1 MSLWDDNP
9 QLFGDAPFRNEAEYN
24 HPTRKLIVEKSRI
37 GKTVLECGCASCVD
51 YDHFKDSGMK
61 YIGIDITL
69 NFIEAAKRLNPE
81 VDVRQGNIIDLKFKD
96 ESYDTVYCRNV
107 LEHLN
112 PGEWTEAIKE
122 MWRVARKQILMGF
135 FIIPD
140 TEPIRYSKDEHG
152 FNNNKYN
159 IMDISEFCISLDKFK
174 TLELLSDVGGTSI
187 LHESYADCSLIIVVG
202 KDYEP

>member
-9 QLFGDAPFRNEAEYN
+9 QLFGDAPFRDPIEYN

-51 YDHFKDSGMK
+51 YEHFKDSGIK
-61 YIGIDITL
+61 YTGIDITST
-69 NFIEAAKRLNPE
+69 FIEAAEQLNPN
-81 VDVRQGNIIDLKFKD
+81 VDVRQGNITNLEFKD

-112 PGEWTEAIKE
+112 PDEWTEAISE
-122 MWRVARKQILMGF
+122 MWRVARMQILMGF

-140 TEPIRYSKDEHG
+140 IEPIKYIQDEYG
-152 FNNNKYN
+152 FHNNKYN
-159 IMDISEFCISLDKFK
+159 ITEIFEFCISLDKVRMW
-174 TLELLSDVGGTSI
+174 ELVQDVGNPCAD
-187 LHESYADCSLIIVVG
+187 YADCSLIIIVR
-202 KDYEP
+202 K